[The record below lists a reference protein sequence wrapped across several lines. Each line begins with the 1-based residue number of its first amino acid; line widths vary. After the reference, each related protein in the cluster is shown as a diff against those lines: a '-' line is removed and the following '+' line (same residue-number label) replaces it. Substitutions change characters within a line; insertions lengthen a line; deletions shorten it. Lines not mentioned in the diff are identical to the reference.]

1 MNMAANLHSAPWLL
15 PALLIITSCSVKED
29 RSPCPCWLT
38 VDGTDAFRVSDR
50 PSLRIWSG
58 ADGEVSETLTEGGS
72 PSVREYTVPRGT
84 VTVSLHSGPA
94 AGREEKGKVLFADNL
109 PADTLW
115 AHASAVDCRGEEAR
129 DTVRMRRQFA
139 KVTLRPREGSWS
151 ASGVRSM
158 SVSTSCGG
166 LDLRTLEPLD
176 GGWGM
181 PLDTADDTEAVFH
194 VPRLRQESR
203 FTLLADI
210 GGGTEE
216 RDLQAVLRQ
225 TGYDWGKAD
234 LDDITLTLDGSLC
247 VVEVTVEPWKGGDEY
262 DEHI

>member
-1 MNMAANLHSAPWLL
+1 MAANLHSALWLL
-15 PALLIITSCSVKED
+15 PALLIASSCSVKED

-58 ADGEVSETLTEGGS
+58 ADVGVSETLPEGDA
-72 PSVREYTVPRGT
+72 PYVREYTVPRGT
-84 VTVSLHSGPA
+84 ATVSVHSGPETGKEEE
-94 AGREEKGKVLFADNL
+94 GRVLFADNL

-139 KVTLRPREGSWS
+139 RVALRPREGSWS

-158 SVSTSCGG
+158 AVSTSCGG
-166 LDLRTLEPLD
+166 LDLRTLRPLD

-181 PLDTADDTEAVFH
+181 PLDIEDDTEAVFY
-194 VPRLRQESR
+194 VPRLRPDGR
-203 FTLLADI
+203 FSLTLDI
-210 GGGTEE
+210 RGDAEE
-216 RDLQAVLRQ
+216 RDLQAALRQ
-225 TGYDWGKAD
+225 TGYDWTKAD

-247 VVEVTVEPWKGGDEY
+247 VVEVTVEQWKGGEEY

>member
-1 MNMAANLHSAPWLL
+1 MSADLHSALWLL
-15 PALLIITSCSVKED
+15 PALLIMSSCSVKED

-38 VDGTDAFRVSDR
+38 VISSDMPRVSGKAA
-50 PSLRIWSG
+50 LTLWSG
-58 ADGEVSETLTEGGS
+58 GSGIVSEDISGGEDS
-72 PSVREYTVPRGT
+72 PVEREYTVPRGT
-84 VTVSLHSGPA
+84 VTISVRSGLLSGWESE
-94 AGREEKGKVLFADNL
+94 GRVVFADGQQ
-109 PADTLW
+109 ADTLW

-139 KVTLRPREGSWS
+139 RVTLRPREGSWS

-158 SVSTSCGG
+158 AVSTSCGG
-166 LDLRTLEPLD
+166 LDLRTLGPLD

-181 PLDTADDTEAVFH
+181 PLSIADDTEAVFF
-194 VPRLRQESR
+194 VPRLLPEGR
-203 FTLLADI
+203 FTLLTDI

-247 VVEVTVEPWKGGDEY
+247 VVEVTVEPWKGGYGY

>member
-1 MNMAANLHSAPWLL
+1 MAANLHTALWLL
-15 PALLIITSCSVKED
+15 PALIMASSCSVKED

-38 VDGTDAFRVSDR
+38 VDGTDAFRVSDSH
-50 PSLRIWSG
+50 SLRIWS
-58 ADGEVSETLTEGGS
+58 ADGELLSEELTQPA
-72 PSVREYTVPRGT
+72 PSSVLEYTVPRGT
-84 VTVSLHSGPA
+84 VTVSVHSGPL
-94 AGREEKGKVLFADNL
+94 AGREEEGKVFFPDNL

-158 SVSTSCGG
+158 EVATSCGG
-166 LDLRTLEPLD
+166 LDLRTLEPLS

-181 PLDTADDTEAVFH
+181 PLDVADDTEAVFF
-194 VPRLRQESR
+194 VPRLRPEGR
-203 FTLLADI
+203 FALLADT

-216 RDLQAVLRQ
+216 RDLQAALRQ
-225 TGYDWGKAD
+225 IGYDWRKAD
-234 LDDITLTLDGSLC
+234 LDDIVLTIDGSLC
-247 VVEVTVEPWKGGDEY
+247 VVEVTLEPWKGGDEY